1 MALLLGYP
9 EQRSCSVREPSFF
22 YGQYSNG
29 DTQHL
34 GQIIR
39 SGNPTVS
46 INLFRPPLPEDNI
59 ALLTYSRLQ
68 DTIQVIQ
75 TTKIVDIDADAIFEV
90 SFVIPYVQ
98 LLDDCHLLEVS
109 GMELV
114 RVLHERLCNG
124 CFEEICTPTF
134 PSNYDQFYDFYH
146 LNDDVSCNKW
156 VEDWFD
162 CGDVIKWLKP
172 EDWYLGG
179 HQWNNC
185 IIPRLMTAHW
195 QKLMSKICDL
205 MFTVPVGSDVWDD
218 SQFEPLVV
226 GLCFPLSRNSPWK
239 LKGTPV
245 LDGVE
250 RLLRT
255 LPLSDRGW
263 GRSILRKLFKQTR
276 SLDRMPA
283 SLVREMLQATR

>member
-1 MALLLGYP
+1 MFGEVILHVIHVAGRRMIAQGTDGLSRGSLMDGVLKGEDFLHYVPLHLSALERG
-9 EQRSCSVREPSFF
+9 
-22 YGQYSNG
+22 GQ
-29 DTQHL
+29 T
-34 GQIIR
+34 
-39 SGNPTVS
+39 
-46 INLFRPPLPEDNI
+46 
-59 ALLTYSRLQ
+59 LT
-68 DTIQVIQ
+68 
-75 TTKIVDIDADAIFEV
+75 
-90 SFVIPYVQ
+90 
-98 LLDDCHLLEVS
+98 
-109 GMELV
+109 
-114 RVLHERLCNG
+114 
-124 CFEEICTPTF
+124 
-134 PSNYDQFYDFYH
+134 
-146 LNDDVSCNKW
+146 KW

>member
-1 MALLLGYP
+1 MAPLLGYP

-75 TTKIVDIDADAIFEV
+75 TTKIVDIDADDIFEV

-124 CFEEICTPTF
+124 CFEEIGTPTF

-156 VEDWFD
+156 VE
-162 CGDVIKWLKP
+162 
-172 EDWYLGG
+172 
-179 HQWNNC
+179 
-185 IIPRLMTAHW
+185 
-195 QKLMSKICDL
+195 
-205 MFTVPVGSDVWDD
+205 
-218 SQFEPLVV
+218 VV
-226 GLCFPLSRNSPWK
+226 LPIYALIS
-239 LKGTPV
+239 
-245 LDGVE
+245 
-250 RLLRT
+250 RLLCQAY
-255 LPLSDRGW
+255 PLQGDNFCRKRSEPHQSNSHLWGW
-263 GRSILRKLFKQTR
+263 LSSFLASHG
-276 SLDRMPA
+276 SLIRNI
-283 SLVREMLQATR
+283 SLT